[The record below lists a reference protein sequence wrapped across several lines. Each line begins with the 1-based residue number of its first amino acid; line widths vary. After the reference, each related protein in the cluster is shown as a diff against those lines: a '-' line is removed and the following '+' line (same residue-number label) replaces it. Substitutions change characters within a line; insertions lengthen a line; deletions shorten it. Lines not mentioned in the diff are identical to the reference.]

1 MSASAVVA
9 ILATIAGILISVNT
23 IIEQCDRYYENVNNI
38 LEKINLASDGQFVED
53 LKDVDSKLKRHYN
66 DLMEGMRKMVA
77 AIQAAYDETK
87 KSDEESA
94 AELRNANSDL

>member
-23 IIEQCDRYYENVNNI
+23 IIEQCDQYYNNVNKI
-38 LEKINLASDGQFVED
+38 LERINEASEGQFVED
-53 LKDVDSKLKRHYN
+53 LKDVDSKLKQHYN

-87 KSDEESA
+87 RSDEESA
-94 AELRNANSDL
+94 TELRSANSDL